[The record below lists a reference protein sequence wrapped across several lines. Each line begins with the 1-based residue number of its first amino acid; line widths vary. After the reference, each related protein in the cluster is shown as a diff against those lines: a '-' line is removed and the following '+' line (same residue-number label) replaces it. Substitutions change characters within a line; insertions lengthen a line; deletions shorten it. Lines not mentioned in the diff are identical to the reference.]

1 MGKLVIRCRGKIV
14 GEVNLRLGDMK
25 IGRKTGDIVLDDPAV
40 SGAHA
45 VITTVGNSSTVYDL
59 DSTNGTYVGGQRV
72 KKHELVNGQTVIIG
86 EHSLLYS
93 DELAIGAPNAIGAA
107 GGDASSS
114 TMMIQFAHLMGI
126 EGKDKG
132 KRISLTKDSVT
143 LENPGKNPARVTRMS
158 ERYLLEE
165 VDPGDISLN
174 GHPMPKEGSV
184 LLEDGDIIDVG
195 GTKFQFHLK

>member
-93 DELAIGAPNAIGAA
+93 DELAVGAPTAIGVAA
-107 GGDASSS
+107 GGSSS

-126 EGKDKG
+126 EGREKG
-132 KRISLTKDSVT
+132 KRVSLTKESVT
-143 LENPGKNPARVTRMS
+143 LENPGKNPSRVTRMS
-158 ERYLLEE
+158 DRYLLEE
-165 VDPGDISLN
+165 ADPGDVTLN
-174 GHPMPKEGSV
+174 GHPMPKEGGV
-184 LLEDGDIIDVG
+184 LLEDGDIIEIG